1 MDSVSGITSA
11 SKIQMDYM
19 KLLVEQLKNQNPLE
33 PLDNN
38 EMALQLAQFSQLQ
51 QLEDMNGKLGS
62 TNYNFEKVLE
72 AANRSYANSLIGK
85 TITFLTENDEGNLV
99 EMTGNVKEVFN
110 DPEKGSV
117 LILDVEGE
125 VDYTVGV
132 DGVVAVKE
140 QE

>member
-19 KLLVEQLKNQNPLE
+19 NLLVEQLKNQNPLE

-51 QLEDMNGKLGS
+51 QLEEMNLSLGS
-62 TNYNFEKVLE
+62 TNSNFEKALD

-110 DPEKGSV
+110 DPEAGSI
-117 LILDVEGE
+117 LILDVDGDI
-125 VDYTVGV
+125 DYTVGV

-140 QE
+140 